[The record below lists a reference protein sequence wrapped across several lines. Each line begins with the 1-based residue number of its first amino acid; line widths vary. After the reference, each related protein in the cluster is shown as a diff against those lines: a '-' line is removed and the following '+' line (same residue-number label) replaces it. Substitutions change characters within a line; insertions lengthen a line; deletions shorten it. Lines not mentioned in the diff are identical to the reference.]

1 MFKSNMKKSL
11 FIDIC
16 RENYLALMKMIE
28 QTIKLCP
35 DQLWADKSLQPQ
47 FWQEI
52 YHTLYYLDFYFG
64 TNWKKQPE
72 RFEVKENLGEVPKTI
87 LSKEELLSY
96 LDEIREK
103 CVNVLD
109 NLTNEQIQGKNSYFW
124 TGPTLSHKLVYN
136 IRHSQHHVG
145 KINNI
150 LSANGIEA
158 AKWVIDPKK
167 K

>member
-1 MFKSNMKKSL
+1 
-11 FIDIC
+11 
-16 RENYLALMKMIE
+16 MKMLE
-28 QTIKLCP
+28 HSIKLCP
-35 DQLWADKSLQPQ
+35 EELWADKKLQPQ
-47 FWQEI
+47 FWQEV

-72 RFEVKENLGEVPKTI
+72 RFDVKENLGEVPETV
-87 LSKEELLSY
+87 LSKEDLLNY
-96 LDEIREK
+96 LEEMRNK
-103 CVNVLD
+103 CVDVLG

-124 TGPTLSHKLVYN
+124 TGSTLSHKLVYN

-150 LSANGIEA
+150 LSTNGIEA